1 MKQLSLL
8 DDVVR
13 LSGVMAAI
21 KTAMRDAAGA
31 PEGEGRKMLA
41 DRLNEIALVHRSMR
55 ARPFAGAARPGGALP
70 PVPPLPPD
78 PKAGQHGPAAL
89 FAAAA
94 APGPFQAP
102 CELSRNLRISVTQL
116 ENGTRRFF
124 VPGTVIA

>member
-41 DRLNEIALVHRSMR
+41 DRLNEIAQR
-55 ARPFAGAARPGGALP
+55 AGIKLTGGNTLSIS
-70 PVPPLPPD
+70 
-78 PKAGQHGPAAL
+78 KA
-89 FAAAA
+89 
-94 APGPFQAP
+94 
-102 CELSRNLRISVTQL
+102 T
-116 ENGTRRFF
+116 
-124 VPGTVIA
+124 